1 MVHRGAEGIYGALYP
16 FHKGRRIAFSWW
28 ADKFTPDDLT
38 YDDLMEYPGD
48 GQHSG
53 FRILDKTATAI
64 WTAANTS
71 GVTAISEYDAIVIDI
86 PETSDDV
93 LIGSRILDARYI
105 GGDGFEADT
114 FLHAP
119 WITTQAGWQKINAVV
134 DSWRSTKT
142 LPLSTIPVEFKW
154 AKTECGYPDR
164 WLSLAALE
172 AGMTLEETGWS
183 ENTLAPGDHAR
194 ITADRHTYKTL
205 HGIKHPETIQ
215 LVCSTISP
223 T

>member
-1 MVHRGAEGIYGALYP
+1 MVHRGVEGIYNALLPYR
-16 FHKGRRIAFSWW
+16 KGRRIAHTWW
-28 ADKFTPDDLT
+28 EEKLT
-38 YDDLMEYPGD
+38 KDEVPCDDLMEHPGK

-53 FRILDKTATAI
+53 HLLLDKTSVAI

-71 GVTAISEYDAIVIDI
+71 GVTAISEYDAIVIRI

-119 WITTQAGWQKINAVV
+119 WITTQAGWKKILAVI
-134 DSWRSTKT
+134 DTWRSKKT
-142 LPLSTIPVEFKW
+142 LPQSDIPVEFKW
-154 AKTECGYPDR
+154 ARTECGYPDR

-172 AGMTLEETGWS
+172 AGMTLAETGWS
-183 ENTLAPGDHAR
+183 ENTLTEADHQR
-194 ITADRHTYKTL
+194 IRTDGHTYQTL
-205 HGIKHPETIQ
+205 HGIKHPGTIE
-215 LVCSTISP
+215 LVCNTISP